1 MFRKDA
7 LRPYFWMVV
16 FYLSLAF
23 LAVLYSAFV
32 YWQLLPSLPGL
43 RWLMVHLITLGVFTQ
58 FVFGA
63 LPSLDPGPEHAVL
76 RAFKPLTWI
85 FLNIGL
91 IILITG
97 LILIHFPLITTG
109 GTLIFLAILML
120 MKQLVE
126 PRQLANLQTAP
137 SLRGALS
144 TRLARLNSSPGLK
157 FYLAAL
163 FFLLIGVLV
172 GTGLW
177 QGWSG
182 PLHIAVPK
190 EVHVHSN
197 LWGFTSMIFAGLLI
211 DLYPE
216 FARRSL
222 ARPASIL
229 PIFWLMAIGNLGLV
243 LGPWLDMDVFT
254 VIGLGLHTIGT
265 IWLLR
270 DLFRPLLRRW
280 RYWSPGFWHLVFS
293 YVWILLAVVAA
304 PLVVASTGAGAEV
317 AGSGGP
323 ILIYG
328 WMLQVGYALIPFIF
342 NRGLAPGQP
351 RRLGG
356 DWFSLLAMNA
366 GVILYWISI
375 FLAVP
380 ADLLRGLA
388 FILWAL
394 SLIPILYQLVNS
406 LRYSHRRVQAARQAS
421 LEPDN

>member
-1 MFRKDA
+1 MRF
-7 LRPYFWMVV
+7 
-16 FYLSLAF
+16 
-23 LAVLYSAFV
+23 
-32 YWQLLPSLPGL
+32 
-43 RWLMVHLITLGVFTQ
+43 
-58 FVFGA
+58 
-63 LPSLDPGPEHAVL
+63 
-76 RAFKPLTWI
+76 
-85 FLNIGL
+85 
-91 IILITG
+91 
-97 LILIHFPLITTG
+97 
-109 GTLIFLAILML
+109 
-120 MKQLVE
+120 
-126 PRQLANLQTAP
+126 
-137 SLRGALS
+137 
-144 TRLARLNSSPGLK
+144 ARFHNSPGLK
-157 FYLAAL
+157 FYLTAL
-163 FFLLIGVLV
+163 FYLLIGVLV

-182 PLHIAVPK
+182 PLHIAAPK

-197 LWGFTSMIFAGLLI
+197 LWGFTSMIFAGLII
-211 DLYPE
+211 DLYPQ
-216 FARRSL
+216 FARRPL
-222 ARPASIL
+222 TRRESIL

-243 LGPWLDMDVFT
+243 LGPWLDLDVLT
-254 VIGLGLHTIGT
+254 VVGLGLHTLGT

-280 RYWSPGFWHLVFS
+280 RYWSPGFWHLVLS
-293 YVWILLAVVAA
+293 YAWILLAVIAA
-304 PLVVASTGAGAEV
+304 PLVVARTGAGAEV

-356 DWFSLLAMNA
+356 DWFSLLALNA
-366 GVILYWISI
+366 GVILYWISM

-394 SLIPILYQLVNS
+394 SMLSILHQLVNS
-406 LRYSHRRVQAARQAS
+406 LRHSHRRVQAARQAS